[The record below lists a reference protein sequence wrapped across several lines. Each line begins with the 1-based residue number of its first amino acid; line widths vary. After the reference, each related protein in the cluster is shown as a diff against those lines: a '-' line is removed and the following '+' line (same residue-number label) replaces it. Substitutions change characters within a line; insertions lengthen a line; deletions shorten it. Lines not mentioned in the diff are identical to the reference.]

1 MKKQIILSFIVA
13 AGLASCEK
21 DLEMYSEP
29 TCRLNFYYDIDETGD
44 YKPEMGRSAYSFVY
58 GDPNRTQDTVWAR
71 RKADRMQDRYQG
83 HQSVKL
89 KKFA

>member
-29 TCRLNFYYDIDETGD
+29 TCRLNYDDLD
-44 YKPEMGRSAYSFVY
+44 DPDAFV
-58 GDPNRTQDTVWAR
+58 
-71 RKADRMQDRYQG
+71 
-83 HQSVKL
+83 
-89 KKFA
+89 